1 MSYLNTRS
9 HFLVGGRDA
18 PKDCLARDIRLT
30 IGANGDF
37 KTRIFGLFLIIH
49 IGEIYMASFAPP
61 P

>member
-1 MSYLNTRS
+1 MPYLNTRS

-18 PKDCLARDIRLT
+18 PKDCLARDVGFT

-37 KTRIFGLFLIIH
+37 KTWIFGLFLIVH
-49 IGEIYMASFAPP
+49 IGEIYMPSFAPP